1 MMNMSKQLKQKD
13 NEIEDMKKI
22 DIIKEGQQELLKL
35 LKHPKEL
42 IEILQKE

>member
-1 MMNMSKQLKQKD
+1 MSKQLKQKD
-13 NEIEDMKKI
+13 NEIEDMKKQI